1 MTNYSPTRLPRRYRR
16 PASLPATRSQVREQ
30 MGQLRDLY
38 QLEGVLDQLNAAFL
52 SEVMCSIEEEL

>member
-1 MTNYSPTRLPRRYRR
+1 MPNYSSTRLPRRYRR

-30 MGQLRDLY
+30 MSQLRDLY